1 MPNLPPRQYQ
11 CSSRDYPV
19 LPVLTRHLALKT
31 AYGFG
36 MLTTLLTRLLLALVL
51 VAVVAMQS
59 RAADLKPETAQAWE
73 AFVQQRN
80 ARTAHLAS
88 TRAHFLEVD
97 DSSELRAR
105 LRGGDIVVHP
115 AQEKGAI
122 SVPSGLV
129 HDWVGL
135 VFIPRH
141 SIAEVLG
148 VTRAYQHYP
157 DYYDPAV
164 LQAKL
169 LDRADG
175 ADEFSMLV
183 KKRVLS
189 VDAALSGQYHSTF
202 HHLDDAHSYVTTVS
216 ERLQE
221 ILNYGRGNQKNFAP
235 DHGNGFIWRLQS
247 ITRYEAAD
255 GGVYIQLETL
265 ALSRSVPASLGWIV
279 NPVVTKI
286 SRAALTT
293 TLVQTRDALSA
304 SAVNGSLLA
313 SSKPQN

>member
-1 MPNLPPRQYQ
+1 MPNFPPHPSQ

-51 VAVVAMQS
+51 VAAVAVQS
-59 RAADLKPETAQAWE
+59 RAADLKPETAEAWK
-73 AFVQQRN
+73 AYVQQRN
-80 ARTAHLAS
+80 AGTLHAAS
-88 TRAHFLEVD
+88 TRAHFLEID

-105 LRGGDIVVHP
+105 LRAGEIVVHP

-122 SVPSGLV
+122 PVPSGLI

-135 VFIPRH
+135 AFIPQR
-141 SIAEVLG
+141 SIAEVLAT
-148 VTRAYQHYP
+148 TRSYQHYP
-157 DYYDPAV
+157 EYYDPAV
-164 LQAKL
+164 LHAKL
-169 LDRADG
+169 LDRADA

-202 HHLDDAHSYVTTVS
+202 HHVDDTHWYVTTVS

-221 ILNYGRGNQKNFAP
+221 ILNYGRANQKNFAP
-235 DHGNGFIWRLQS
+235 DHGNGFVWRLQS

-255 GGVYIQLETL
+255 GGVYVQLETL
-265 ALSRSVPASLGWIV
+265 ALSRGVPASLGWIV
-279 NPVVTKI
+279 NPIVAKI

-293 TLVQTRDALSA
+293 TLDQTRDALSA
-304 SAVNGSLLA
+304 STANDSLIA
-313 SSKPQN
+313 SSKLRR

>member
-1 MPNLPPRQYQ
+1 MPNFPPHPYQ

-36 MLTTLLTRLLLALVL
+36 MLITLLTRLLLAVVL
-51 VAVVAMQS
+51 VSAVGMQS

-73 AFVQQRN
+73 AFVEQCN
-80 ARTAHLAS
+80 AS
-88 TRAHFLEVD
+88 TVHTASIPAHFFEVD

-105 LRGGDIVVHP
+105 LRRGEIVVHP
-115 AQEKGAI
+115 AREKGAI
-122 SVPSGLV
+122 SVPAGLV

-135 VFIPRH
+135 VFVPH
-141 SIAEVLG
+141 QSIAGVLAM
-148 VTRAYQHYP
+148 TRSYQRYP
-157 DYYDPAV
+157 QYYDPAV

-169 LDRADG
+169 LDRADES
-175 ADEFSMLV
+175 DEFSMLL
-183 KKRVLS
+183 KKKVLS

-202 HHLDDAHSYVTTVS
+202 HRLDDAHWYVTTVS

-235 DHGNGFIWRLQS
+235 DQGNGFIWRLQS

-255 GGVYIQLETL
+255 GGVYIELEAL
-265 ALSRSVPASLGWIV
+265 ALSRGVPASLGWIV
-279 NPVVTKI
+279 NPIVAKI

-293 TLVQTRDALSA
+293 TLGQTRGALAA
-304 SAVNGSLLA
+304 STVNGSLLA